1 MGLGSDQPSTN
12 VGVGVGIGDGIVNI
26 DVEWPSLIESIV
38 IVAANIGN
46 LRGIRVNID
55 TKDVRPYADRNKRF
69 TEVPRPLH
77 TVLKPFVILSVLL
90 LIKLCIRRALMD
102 LLPKHIFTSEFLI

>member
-12 VGVGVGIGDGIVNI
+12 VGVGIGDGIVNI

-46 LRGIRVNID
+46 LRSIRVNID
-55 TKDVRPYADRNKRF
+55 AKDEKPHADRNKRF
-69 TEVPRPLH
+69 TEIPRPLH
-77 TVLKPFVILSVLL
+77 KVLNPFVILSVLR
-90 LIKLCIRRALMD
+90 ITKLCI
-102 LLPKHIFTSEFLI
+102 